1 MVVSFTLLAFQLPY
15 SFPFLSVLSLFYIFL
30 PFSVSTFFQLE
41 PQSTSCPFPRVW
53 GLLLLHVPFSSTLS
67 FSLFLIFQCPSLF
80 FLHIF
85 CFNFY
90 MAAFSSSSTL
100 SFNPPLDPSFC
111 LIPSPLHHHLLSS
124 SETLA
129 PPPFCTPPLSSTLTL
144 HRTEAQ
150 QRLAWTER
158 VAYLRRCLPHPI
170 YPTTLPRHPQ
180 TPPPLPSCTLTPSA
194 FPHPHPLSP
203 FHSCPHTQI
212 ATPPLVTSSLQP
224 LSTTT
229 DAPNPYPPHLFTPT
243 PQLPTPSPHY
253 DPQHKS
259 SRDELHH
266 KTLPFWK

>member
-67 FSLFLIFQCPSLF
+67 FSLFLILQCPSLF

-111 LIPSPLHHHLLSS
+111 LIPSPLHHHLLSFS

-180 TPPPLPSCTLTPSA
+180 TPPPLPSRTLTPSA
-194 FPHPHPLSP
+194 FPHPQPFPLLPPHPDSHSPPCHFLPTALVYYYRRPQPLSP
-203 FHSCPHTQI
+203 SPLHSHSPTPHSLPSLRPTTQI
-212 ATPPLVTSSLQP
+212 L
-224 LSTTT
+224 
-229 DAPNPYPPHLFTPT
+229 
-243 PQLPTPSPHY
+243 
-253 DPQHKS
+253 
-259 SRDELHH
+259 EG
-266 KTLPFWK
+266 